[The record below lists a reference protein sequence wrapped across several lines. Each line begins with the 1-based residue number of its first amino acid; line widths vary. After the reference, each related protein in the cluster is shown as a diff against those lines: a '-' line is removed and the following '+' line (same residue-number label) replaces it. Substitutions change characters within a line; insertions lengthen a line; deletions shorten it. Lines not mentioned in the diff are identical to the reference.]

1 MYYIL
6 KQKTEK
12 RECQRCENQ
21 GSFSY
26 VQFFERQVMYI
37 SFQTSVHEKQ
47 CFRKEVKVMPV
58 LDPIAT
64 GKKINQIRKDRNISV
79 TDIKDALGLSTTNAI
94 YKWFRG
100 DSMPTLDNIIL
111 LSNILGVGIA
121 DLLVTRII
129 QKS

>member
-1 MYYIL
+1 
-6 KQKTEK
+6 
-12 RECQRCENQ
+12 
-21 GSFSY
+21 
-26 VQFFERQVMYI
+26 
-37 SFQTSVHEKQ
+37 
-47 CFRKEVKVMPV
+47 MPV

-129 QKS
+129 